1 MLTFPE
7 EVVLLLLDDEEGVFL
22 SIGKNTQEHALASLV
37 ERGILRREEKRLFQ
51 ETVKHLWVFR
61 SPRYIAVDGKARHE
75 TGTRFSKLNNLPM
88 NLMREEIHTG
98 VLIFIPAGYGDMR
111 TFRDIVARLDD
122 DRPIYGLWPPKAGLV
137 EGLRNKPVHWLVS
150 AYIAEIRR
158 VQPAGPYHLSG
169 YSAGGLAMTAVAREL
184 VRQGD
189 TVDALIL
196 FDPPVYIPRWID
208 LWFKIFYNLCNLT
221 PLTDAI
227 RWTLI
232 RRWDS
237 RLLRWVSD
245 EGLCTHVS
253 VLHSHDVGPYPGRIT
268 YFLPRRSWIR
278 LLNLSSIGKS
288 WRKTARGGLDV
299 HWMSG
304 YHHEMMRGSQTELI
318 ADGLRDCLERSGRP

>member
-1 MLTFPE
+1 
-7 EVVLLLLDDEEGVFL
+7 
-22 SIGKNTQEHALASLV
+22 
-37 ERGILRREEKRLFQ
+37 
-51 ETVKHLWVFR
+51 
-61 SPRYIAVDGKARHE
+61 
-75 TGTRFSKLNNLPM
+75 
-88 NLMREEIHTG
+88 
-98 VLIFIPAGYGDMR
+98 
-111 TFRDIVARLDD
+111 
-122 DRPIYGLWPPKAGLV
+122 
-137 EGLRNKPVHWLVS
+137 
-150 AYIAEIRR
+150 
-158 VQPAGPYHLSG
+158 
-169 YSAGGLAMTAVAREL
+169 MTAVAREL

>member
-1 MLTFPE
+1 MAPATRSEPSSELVPGYADEKLPTQGRGLRESTVMPKKE
-7 EVVLLLLDDEEGVFL
+7 SEPRKLDPGAEVLVRLREEGDKPPL
-22 SIGKNTQEHALASLV
+22 
-37 ERGILRREEKRLFQ
+37 
-51 ETVKHLWVFR
+51 
-61 SPRYIAVDGKARHE
+61 Y
-75 TGTRFSKLNNLPM
+75 
-88 NLMREEIHTG
+88 
-98 VLIFIPAGYGDMR
+98 FIPAGYGDMR

-122 DRPIYGLWPPKAGLV
+122 DRPIYGLWPPKAELV

-150 AYIAEIRR
+150 VYIAEIRR

-208 LWFKIFYNLCNLT
+208 LWFKCFYHLCNLT

-304 YHHEMMRGSQTELI
+304 SHHEMMRGSQTELI
-318 ADGLRDCLERSGRP
+318 ADGLRDCLKRSGRP